1 MMTLTAAPAA
11 PPTAPAE
18 APVRDDPTL
27 WEVDDALWAEIR
39 PALVVA
45 KPRLKPGR
53 PRSDD
58 RRILNGL
65 VWLARTGSQWKEL
78 PARYGPKSTAHDRLA
93 EWVAHGC
100 LERAWALLL
109 DRYDEEIGLQWEWQ
123 AADGCIIKAP
133 LGKKGGPEKPRRPG
147 PTRPTGAS
155 PAASATP

>member
-45 KPRLKPGR
+45 KPRRKPGR

-58 RRILNGL
+58 RRIFNGL

-78 PARYGPKSTAHDRLA
+78 PTRYGPKSTAHDRLK

-100 LERAWALLL
+100 LAAAWALLL
-109 DRYDEEIGLQWEWQ
+109 GWYDDGIGLQWEWQ
-123 AADGCIIKAP
+123 AADGCIVKAP
-133 LGKKGGPEKPRRPG
+133 LGKKGTPASRRRRAR
-147 PTRPTGAS
+147 TRPT
-155 PAASATP
+155 AASAAPSATC